1 LGRRSRKRL
10 GEIPLTV
17 DDPVAGS
24 DDAGTSRAERDEAR
38 RRRARAARSAAAA
51 EAPRRSTARRGAE
64 RPAAP
69 WGRFPLTEL
78 VVLLGIVL
86 AAVGLINGGARGGTM
101 IAAGI
106 ALICLAGLEI
116 SIREHFAG
124 FRSHSSLL
132 AGAAAMAV
140 MLTVVFAGGSGS
152 ILIYQ
157 VLLAGVLVFG
167 GSFWALRRTF
177 RRRSGGLSFR

>member
-1 LGRRSRKRL
+1 MGRRSRKRL
-10 GEIPLTV
+10 GEAS
-17 DDPVAGS
+17 DERAAGAS
-24 DDAGTSRAERDEAR
+24 EPGTTRAERDEAR

-51 EAPRRSTARRGAE
+51 ETPRRSPARRGAE

-69 WGRFPLTEL
+69 GGRFPLTEL
-78 VVLLGIVL
+78 VVLRGRVLGS
-86 AAVGLINGGARGGTM
+86 VGLISGGSRGATM
-101 IAAGI
+101 LAAGI

-132 AGAAAMAV
+132 AGAAAMGV
-140 MLTVVFAGGSGS
+140 MLAVVFAGGSGNV
-152 ILIYQ
+152 LIYQ
-157 VLLAGVLVFG
+157 AVLTGLLVFG
-167 GSFWALRRTF
+167 ASFWALRRTF

>member
-1 LGRRSRKRL
+1 MGRRSRKRF
-10 GEIPLTV
+10 GASPNDREQG
-17 DDPVAGS
+17 PV
-24 DDAGTSRAERDEAR
+24 DDAGTTRAERDEAR

-51 EAPRRSTARRGAE
+51 EAPRRSSSRRGAE

-69 WGRFPLTEL
+69 WGSFPLTEL
-78 VVLLGIVL
+78 VILLGIVL
-86 AAVGLINGGARGGTM
+86 GVVGLVSGGARGGTM

-106 ALICLAGLEI
+106 ALICLAALEI

-132 AGAAAMAV
+132 AGAAAMGV
-140 MLTVVFAGGSGS
+140 MLAVVFAGGSG
-152 ILIYQ
+152 IFLIYQ

-167 GSFWALRRTF
+167 ASFWALRRTF